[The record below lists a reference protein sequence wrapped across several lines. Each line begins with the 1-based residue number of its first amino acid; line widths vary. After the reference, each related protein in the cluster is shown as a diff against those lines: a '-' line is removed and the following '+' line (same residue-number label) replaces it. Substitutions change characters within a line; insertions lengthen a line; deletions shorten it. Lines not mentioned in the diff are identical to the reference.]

1 MFPFWRIQMSNQIP
15 YPENDPRHHTLKI
28 RKMLGETMKH
38 MREDVTKVSDPKAKA
53 LFEVSAEVL
62 NGLITAYD
70 HFEHR
75 SEEAWR

>member
-1 MFPFWRIQMSNQIP
+1 
-15 YPENDPRHHTLKI
+15 
-28 RKMLGETMKH
+28 MLGETMKH
-38 MREDVTKVSDPKAKA
+38 MREDVAKVSDPKAQA

-75 SEEAWR
+75 SEDAWR

>member
-1 MFPFWRIQMSNQIP
+1 MSNQIP
-15 YPENDPRHHTLKI
+15 YPESDPRYHSLRI

-38 MREDVTKVSDPKAKA
+38 MREDVAKVSDPKAQA

-62 NGLITAYD
+62 NGLINAYD

-75 SEEAWR
+75 SEDAWR

>member
-1 MFPFWRIQMSNQIP
+1 MSNQIP
-15 YPENDPRHHTLKI
+15 YPESDPRYRSVRI

-38 MREDVTKVSDPKAKA
+38 MREDAAKVSDPKAQA

-75 SEEAWR
+75 SEDAWR

>member
-1 MFPFWRIQMSNQIP
+1 MSNQIP
-15 YPENDPRHHTLKI
+15 YPESDPRYRSVRI

-38 MREDVTKVSDPKAKA
+38 MREDVAKVSDPKAQA
-53 LFEVSAEVL
+53 LFEASAEVL

-75 SEEAWR
+75 SEDAWR